1 MELLECCRYLMLV
14 LALGL
19 AGCPAVAE
27 EARAHEQGRS
37 RPFRPPAVPL
47 VTHDPYFSVWSSSDE
62 LNADWPR
69 HWTGTIHAM
78 AGMLRVDGEPFRFMG
93 LAPDGIATA
102 RQVNLT
108 VLPTRTIYVFEAG
121 GVELTVTFLT
131 PALPTELDVL
141 SRPVTYV
148 VCSARSSDGAA
159 HDVQVYLDA
168 TAEWAVNDVRQHVVW
183 DRPAVD
189 GLTVLRVGTEEQP
202 VLEKKGDDLRIDWGH
217 LYIAAPG
224 RVDGVI
230 ASDEAARGAFAAG
243 GSLPAGDD
251 GRMPRA
257 ASDQWPVLAIVNDLG
272 DVGREPVSRRFMI
285 AYDDGY
291 SIKHMGEKLRAWWK
305 RDGMSTA
312 QLLIA
317 ADSDFEKLAQACAQ
331 FDEQLMAGLR
341 AAGGED
347 YARLCALAYR
357 QCIAA
362 HKLVASAD
370 GETPLYFSKE
380 NFSNGCIA
388 TVDVTYPSS
397 PMFLLLNPTL
407 LKGMLTPIL
416 DYSASDQ
423 WKFPFAPH
431 DLGTYPIANGQVY
444 GGGETIAHEMP
455 VEECGNML
463 IMLGAIAKA
472 EGNAD
477 YAAAHWPVVT
487 QWAQYLREKGLDP
500 ENQITTDDFAGH
512 LAHNANLSLKAI
524 IALGSYARMCEM
536 LGKTE
541 DAQAYR
547 KLAEE
552 MAVKWQEMADDGDHY
567 RLAFDRPGTW
577 SQKYNLVW
585 DKVLGLNLFPDE
597 VARKEVAFYK
607 TKLQE
612 FGLPLDS
619 RENYTKLD
627 WVLWSATLADNQE
640 DFQAIL
646 APSYAWVSVTPQRV
660 PLTDWYGTT
669 DAVRMNFTARSVVG
683 GFFIKMLE
691 DEGAWKKWVS
701 RSNARQ

>member
-1 MELLECCRYLMLV
+1 
-14 LALGL
+14 
-19 AGCPAVAE
+19 
-27 EARAHEQGRS
+27 
-37 RPFRPPAVPL
+37 
-47 VTHDPYFSVWSSSDE
+47 
-62 LNADWPR
+62 
-69 HWTGTIHAM
+69 
-78 AGMLRVDGEPFRFMG
+78 
-93 LAPDGIATA
+93 
-102 RQVNLT
+102 
-108 VLPTRTIYVFEAG
+108 
-121 GVELTVTFLT
+121 
-131 PALPTELDVL
+131 
-141 SRPVTYV
+141 
-148 VCSARSSDGAA
+148 
-159 HDVQVYLDA
+159 
-168 TAEWAVNDVRQHVVW
+168 
-183 DRPAVD
+183 
-189 GLTVLRVGTEEQP
+189 
-202 VLEKKGDDLRIDWGH
+202 
-217 LYIAAPG
+217 
-224 RVDGVI
+224 
-230 ASDEAARGAFAAG
+230 
-243 GSLPAGDD
+243 
-251 GRMPRA
+251 
-257 ASDQWPVLAIVNDLG
+257 
-272 DVGREPVSRRFMI
+272 
-285 AYDDGY
+285 
-291 SIKHMGEKLRAWWK
+291 
-305 RDGMSTA
+305 
-312 QLLIA
+312 
-317 ADSDFEKLAQACAQ
+317 
-331 FDEQLMAGLR
+331 
-341 AAGGED
+341 
-347 YARLCALAYR
+347 
-357 QCIAA
+357 
-362 HKLVASAD
+362 
-370 GETPLYFSKE
+370 
-380 NFSNGCIA
+380 
-388 TVDVTYPSS
+388 
-397 PMFLLLNPTL
+397 MFLLLNPTL

-431 DLGTYPIANGQVY
+431 DLGTYPRANGQVY

-463 IMLGAIAKA
+463 IMLAAIAKA

-477 YAAAHWPVVT
+477 YAAAHWPVLT